1 VKQLVEISTNEA
13 STNDQTNRKQLPDSR
28 RITMALP
35 ANVTTGTWTL
45 DPSHSEIGFTVRHA
59 GISKVR
65 GQFTDAAATLDL
77 AENVT
82 DSKVN
87 ASIKT
92 ASFDSGDA
100 NRDGHVRGEDF
111 FDVKTFPE
119 ISFVSNTIVPKGD
132 AYELQGDLTIKGITR
147 PVALETEFNG
157 VAVDPFGNTRAGLSA
172 ETTISRKDFGLTWN
186 AVLEAGGVLVSDKV
200 AINLELAFIAP
211 AA

>member
-1 VKQLVEISTNEA
+1 MTVPSGL
-13 STNDQTNRKQLPDSR
+13 
-28 RITMALP
+28 
-35 ANVTTGTWTL
+35 TTGTWSF
-45 DPSHSEIGFTVRHA
+45 DPAHSEVGFSVRHA

-65 GQFTDAAATLDL
+65 GQFKEADATLDL
-77 AENVT
+77 AENVA

-87 ASIKT
+87 ATIKT

-111 FDVKTFPE
+111 FDVEKFPE
-119 ISFVSNTIVPKGD
+119 ISFVSNGLVPAGD
-132 AYELQGDLTIKGITR
+132 SYELTGDLTIKGVSR

>member
-1 VKQLVEISTNEA
+1 
-13 STNDQTNRKQLPDSR
+13 
-28 RITMALP
+28 MALP
-35 ANVTTGTWTL
+35 ADVTTGTWTL
-45 DPSHSEIGFTVRHA
+45 DNSHSEIGFTVRHA

-65 GQFTDAAATLDL
+65 GQFKEAEATLDL
-77 AENVT
+77 ADNVA

-87 ASIKT
+87 ATIKT
-92 ASFDSGDA
+92 ASFDSGDV

-111 FDVKTFPE
+111 FDVENFPE
-119 ISFVSNTIVPKGD
+119 ISFVSNAIVPKGD
-132 AYELQGDLTIKGITR
+132 AYELQGDLTIKGVTR
-147 PVALETEFNG
+147 PVALETELHG
-157 VAVDPFGNTRAGLSA
+157 VAVDPFGNTRAGLTA

>member
-1 VKQLVEISTNEA
+1 MFPGVGIKDANACLYWVKQLVEISTNEA
-13 STNDQTNRKQLPDSR
+13 STDDQTNRKQLPDSR
-28 RITMALP
+28 RTTMALP

-92 ASFDSGDA
+92 ASFDSGDV
-100 NRDGHVRGEDF
+100 NRDGHV
-111 FDVKTFPE
+111 
-119 ISFVSNTIVPKGD
+119 
-132 AYELQGDLTIKGITR
+132 
-147 PVALETEFNG
+147 
-157 VAVDPFGNTRAGLSA
+157 
-172 ETTISRKDFGLTWN
+172 
-186 AVLEAGGVLVSDKV
+186 
-200 AINLELAFIAP
+200 
-211 AA
+211 

>member
-1 VKQLVEISTNEA
+1 
-13 STNDQTNRKQLPDSR
+13 
-28 RITMALP
+28 MALP

-111 FDVKTFPE
+111 FDVETFPE

-132 AYELQGDLTIKGITR
+132 AYELQGDLTIKGIPR